1 MSLITIEFF
10 YRNKMSSPKGL
21 LSFSPH
27 SAEARVKGDT
37 LFHERE
43 YPPFDPPRERFSI
56 AGEQL
61 EELRRLPIAL
71 PARGAA
77 AFSSAIRFGV
87 LLLSAAALLILFWCS
102 PNHLPPTTHAISIVH
117 TAASAS
123 NAKQIQSRRKLLKT
137 AESQAKRQR
146 R

>member
-10 YRNKMSSPKGL
+10 YRNKIAAR
-21 LSFSPH
+21 
-27 SAEARVKGDT
+27 SAATLFPTPCGGAGKGDT

-77 AFSSAIRFGV
+77 AFSVAIRFDL
-87 LLLSAAALLILFWCS
+87 LLLSAAALPIL
-102 PNHLPPTTHAISIVH
+102 
-117 TAASAS
+117 
-123 NAKQIQSRRKLLKT
+123 
-137 AESQAKRQR
+137 
-146 R
+146 

>member
-10 YRNKMSSPKGL
+10 YQNKIAVR
-21 LSFSPH
+21 
-27 SAEARVKGDT
+27 SAATLFPTPCGGAGKGDT
-37 LFHERE
+37 LFHKRE
-43 YPPFDPPRERFSI
+43 YPPFDPPRERFFI

-87 LLLSAAALLILFWCS
+87 LPLSAAALLILFWCS
-102 PNHLPPTTHAISIVH
+102 LITCH
-117 TAASAS
+117 
-123 NAKQIQSRRKLLKT
+123 
-137 AESQAKRQR
+137 RQR
-146 R
+146 MLFR

>member
-1 MSLITIEFF
+1 MSSITIEFF
-10 YRNKMSSPKGL
+10 YQNKMSSTKCCHPIPTPCGG
-21 LSFSPH
+21 
-27 SAEARVKGDT
+27 AGKGDT

-87 LLLSAAALLILFWCS
+87 LPLSAAALLILFWCS
-102 PNHLPPTTHAISIVH
+102 LITCH
-117 TAASAS
+117 
-123 NAKQIQSRRKLLKT
+123 
-137 AESQAKRQR
+137 RQR
-146 R
+146 MLFR

>member
-10 YRNKMSSPKGL
+10 YRNKIAAR
-21 LSFSPH
+21 
-27 SAEARVKGDT
+27 SAATLFPTPCGGAGKGDT
-37 LFHERE
+37 LFHKRE

-87 LLLSAAALLILFWCS
+87 LPLSAVAQPLAALLPYGCGTPLAGAALLILFWCS
-102 PNHLPPTTHAISIVH
+102 LITCH
-117 TAASAS
+117 
-123 NAKQIQSRRKLLKT
+123 
-137 AESQAKRQR
+137 RQR
-146 R
+146 MLFR